1 MPAFAAVWF
10 ARSRSG
16 VLAFLTGGLRTDIPA
31 RMVTRAFA
39 AGCSAHELT
48 DDERAFFRES
58 RPCGLILFRRNCG
71 DPDQVRRLAG
81 EAAEAAGGQA
91 FLVLV
96 DQEGGRVRRLRP
108 PAWRDYPS
116 ARAFAQLYLDDG
128 ETGLEAVRLAA
139 QLVAADLRDAGITV
153 NCAPVLDLSVP
164 GAHDIIGD
172 RAYGSDPETVIA
184 LGRAAAEGYMAG
196 GVVPVIK
203 HIPGHG
209 RARADSHESLPVI
222 DTPLQDLEAS
232 DFAPFA
238 AMRDMPAAMTAH
250 LLFTALDRERPVS
263 VSARIIGEVI
273 RGSIGF
279 DGLLFSDDLS
289 MKALDGT
296 LGQRA
301 TGAIAAGCDIA
312 LHCNGNLREMQEIA
326 EVVPELR
333 GKGLK
338 RFEEAVG
345 VTREIEPLDTGRA
358 EALLDRVAGAAIG

>member
-1 MPAFAAVWF
+1 M
-10 ARSRSG
+10 
-16 VLAFLTGGLRTDIPA
+16 VLK
-31 RMVTRAFA
+31 AFA

-48 DDERAFFRES
+48 GDERAFFREA
-58 RPCGLILFRRNCG
+58 RPCGLILFQRNCN

-81 EAAEAAGGQA
+81 EAAEAAGGPV
-91 FLVLV
+91 FMVLV

-116 ARAFAQLYLDDG
+116 ACAFGKLYLEDR

-139 QLVAADLRDAGITV
+139 HLWAGDLRTAGITV
-153 NCAPVLDLSVP
+153 NCAPVLDLSVA
-164 GAHDIIGD
+164 GAHGIVGD

-184 LGRAAAEGYMAG
+184 VGRAAAEGYLAG

-209 RARADSHESLPVI
+209 RASIDSHEDLPVI
-222 DTPLQDLEAS
+222 DTPVRDLEAS

-238 AMRDMPAAMTAH
+238 ALRDMPAAMTAH
-250 LLFTALDRERPVS
+250 LLLTALDQERPVS

-289 MKALDGT
+289 MKALQGT
-296 LGQRA
+296 LGSRA
-301 TGAIAAGCDIA
+301 HGAMVAGCDIA
-312 LHCNGNLREMQEIA
+312 LHCNGDLREMQEIA
-326 EVVPELR
+326 GNVPDLG
-333 GKGLK
+333 GKSLQ
-338 RFEEAVG
+338 RFEAAFEL
-345 VTREIEPLDTGRA
+345 TRHSEPLDAERA
-358 EALLDRVAGAAIG
+358 EALLARVSGANIG